1 LKQGDCLGT
10 TAVHWHN
17 GICVEE
23 STGDRNA
30 TLHCELIQIVGYA
43 DDICIMGR
51 TKEAMKRTC
60 KELKR
65 AAKEV
70 GISFNI
76 NKTKIM
82 AHSSCDTH
90 IGQEVKIGGDTIEVL
105 DEFVYLG
112 TCITK
117 HIGELVDIRRRIGL
131 ANKAYHSLLAII

>member
-1 LKQGDCLGT
+1 MKQGDCLGT
-10 TAVHWHN
+10 TAVHCHN

-23 STGDRNA
+23 STGDRN
-30 TLHCELIQIVGYA
+30 TMLHCKLIQIVGYA

-51 TKEAMKRTC
+51 TKEAMKWTC
-60 KELKR
+60 VELKR

-70 GISFNI
+70 GLSFNI

-82 AHSSCDTH
+82 AYSSCDTH
-90 IGQEVKIGGDTIEVL
+90 VGLEVKIGGDTIEVV

-117 HIGELVDIRRRIGL
+117 HRGELVNIR
-131 ANKAYHSLLAII
+131 